1 MAPATVPAILSGRGR
16 AEGGPL
22 DTVVTDARATLLSL
36 KDAAAALGLRP
47 ATVKQY
53 IQKGQLA
60 AVRIPCGNAIR
71 LFVARAEIERYRHAS
86 LGGQGWTN
94 RRAHTPPAP
103 ATADRSC

>member
-1 MAPATVPAILSGRGR
+1 
-16 AEGGPL
+16 
-22 DTVVTDARATLLSL
+22 LLSL

-94 RRAHTPPAP
+94 RREQTP
-103 ATADRSC
+103 ATLAAADQSR